1 MTTASYKN
9 YSALEAAEL
18 RVREAGEWLKLEDGL
33 IETIVAPRRIIEV
46 AIPFRRDDGSR
57 DQLTGWRVHHNTT
70 RGPAKGGIRYHH
82 EVNREEVIA
91 LAMGMSLKTAIANLP
106 LGGAK
111 GGVCFNPKDYSIGEI
126 ERITRRYV
134 SEISSFLGP
143 DKDVPAPD
151 VGTNSQIMA
160 WIMDQYSTGVGHAT
174 PGVVTGKP
182 IELGGSLGR
191 ESATG
196 RGVVEA
202 AALMLGK
209 MGTSLQGKKIAIQGY
224 GQVGSWAARLAA
236 ARGALIV
243 GLSDVGGTIHS
254 AAGLDLAAIDKAFR
268 EGARSVCN
276 TGVGDVVARGIA
288 GSTAV
293 FTLDCDIVMP
303 CALGDAVGEEE
314 ANSMK
319 AKLVVEGANGP
330 VSSDADQILHD
341 KNILVVPDILA
352 NAGGVTVSYFEWL
365 QNSLL
370 ESWRIHQINTRLED
384 ILEKGFDTVFR
395 VAVKH
400 NVTPRIAAYIIALKK
415 VAETQSVKEF
425 AIEAPQYKQN

>member
-1 MTTASYKN
+1 MTMASYQT

-33 IETIVAPRRIIEV
+33 IETIVRPRRIIEV
-46 AIPFRRDDGSR
+46 AIPFRRDDGTR
-57 DQLTGWRVHHNTT
+57 DQLIGWRVHHNTT

-82 EVNREEVIA
+82 EVNRDEVVA
-91 LAMGMSLKTAIANLP
+91 LAIGMSLKTAIANLP

-111 GGVCFNPKDYSIGEI
+111 GGICFDPKKYSQSEI

-151 VGTNSQIMA
+151 VGTNAQVMA
-160 WIMDQYSTGVGHAT
+160 WVMDQYSTGVGHAT

-202 AALMLGK
+202 AALMLAK
-209 MGTSLQGKKIAIQGY
+209 QGTTLQGKRIAIQGY

-243 GLSDVGGTIHS
+243 GLSDVGGTIHD
-254 AAGLDLAAIDKAFR
+254 ANGLDLTKIDQAFHD
-268 EGARSVCN
+268 GTRSVADC
-276 TGVGDVVARGIA
+276 GVGEVVARGEK
-288 GSTAV
+288 GSAAV
-293 FTLDCDIVMP
+293 FGLPCDIVMP
-303 CALGDAVGEEE
+303 CALGDAVGETE
-314 ANSMK
+314 AQTIT

-330 VSSDADQILHD
+330 LTPGADHILAD
-341 KNILVVPDILA
+341 RGVVVIPDVYA
-352 NAGGVTVSYFEWL
+352 NAGGVTCSYLEQCQNFAHLTWDEDEVNARVIDLMRAAFEKFYAFA
-365 QNSLL
+365 Q
-370 ESWRIHQINTRLED
+370 ESGLPYRLAASV
-384 ILEKGFDTVFR
+384 LG
-395 VAVKH
+395 VK
-400 NVTPRIAAYIIALKK
+400 TIADAHRMRGLH
-415 VAETQSVKEF
+415 
-425 AIEAPQYKQN
+425 P

>member
-1 MTTASYKN
+1 MASYQT

-33 IETIVAPRRIIEV
+33 IETIVRPRRIIEV
-46 AIPFRRDDGSR
+46 AIPFRRDDGTR
-57 DQLTGWRVHHNTT
+57 DQLIGWRVHHNTT

-82 EVNREEVIA
+82 EVNRDEVVA
-91 LAMGMSLKTAIANLP
+91 LAIGMSLKTAIANLP

-111 GGVCFNPKDYSIGEI
+111 GGICFDPKKYSQSEI

-151 VGTNSQIMA
+151 VGTNSQVMA
-160 WIMDQYSTGVGHAT
+160 WVMDQYSTGVGHAT

-202 AALMLGK
+202 AALMLAK
-209 MGTSLQGKKIAIQGY
+209 QGTTLQGKRIAIQGY

-243 GLSDVGGTIHS
+243 GLSDVGGTIHD
-254 AAGLDLAAIDKAFR
+254 ANGLDLTKIDQAFR
-268 EGARSVCN
+268 DGTRSVADC
-276 TGVGDVVARGIA
+276 GVGEVVARGEK
-288 GSTAV
+288 GSAAV
-293 FTLDCDIVMP
+293 FGLPCDIVMP
-303 CALGDAVGEEE
+303 CALGDAVGETE
-314 ANSMK
+314 AQTIT

-330 VSSDADQILHD
+330 LTPGADHILAD
-341 KNILVVPDILA
+341 RDVVVIPDVYA
-352 NAGGVTVSYFEWL
+352 NAGGVTCSYLEQCQNFAHLTWDEDEVNARVIDLMRAAFEKFYAFA
-365 QNSLL
+365 Q
-370 ESWRIHQINTRLED
+370 ESGLPYRLAASV
-384 ILEKGFDTVFR
+384 LG
-395 VAVKH
+395 VK
-400 NVTPRIAAYIIALKK
+400 TIADAHRMRGLH
-415 VAETQSVKEF
+415 
-425 AIEAPQYKQN
+425 P

>member
-1 MTTASYKN
+1 MTMASYQT

-33 IETIVAPRRIIEV
+33 IETIVRPRRIIEV
-46 AIPFRRDDGSR
+46 AIPFRRDDGTR
-57 DQLTGWRVHHNTT
+57 DQLIGWRVHHNTT

-82 EVNREEVIA
+82 EVNRDEVVA
-91 LAMGMSLKTAIANLP
+91 LAIGMSLKTAIANLP

-111 GGVCFNPKDYSIGEI
+111 GGICFDPKKYSQSEI

-151 VGTNSQIMA
+151 VGTNAQVMA
-160 WIMDQYSTGVGHAT
+160 WVMDQYSTGVGHAT

-202 AALMLGK
+202 AALMLAK
-209 MGTSLQGKKIAIQGY
+209 QGTTLQGKRIAIQGY

-243 GLSDVGGTIHS
+243 GLSDVGGTIHD
-254 AAGLDLAAIDKAFR
+254 ANGLDLTKIDQAFR
-268 EGARSVCN
+268 DGTRNVADC
-276 TGVGDVVARGIA
+276 GVGEVVARGEK
-288 GSTAV
+288 GSAAV
-293 FTLDCDIVMP
+293 FGLPCDIVMP
-303 CALGDAVGEEE
+303 CALGDAVGEAE
-314 ANSMK
+314 AQTIT

-330 VSSDADQILHD
+330 LTPGADHVLAD
-341 KNILVVPDILA
+341 RGVVVIPDVYA
-352 NAGGVTVSYFEWL
+352 NAGGVTCSYLEQCQNFAHLTWDEDEVNARVIDLMRAAFEKFYAFA
-365 QNSLL
+365 Q
-370 ESWRIHQINTRLED
+370 ESGLPYRLAASV
-384 ILEKGFDTVFR
+384 LG
-395 VAVKH
+395 VK
-400 NVTPRIAAYIIALKK
+400 TIADAHRMRGLH
-415 VAETQSVKEF
+415 
-425 AIEAPQYKQN
+425 P

>member
-1 MTTASYKN
+1 MTTASYQT

-33 IETIVAPRRIIEV
+33 IETIVRPRRIIEV
-46 AIPFRRDDGSR
+46 AIPFRRDDGTR
-57 DQLTGWRVHHNTT
+57 DQLIGWRVHHNTT

-82 EVNREEVIA
+82 EVNRDEVVA
-91 LAMGMSLKTAIANLP
+91 LAIGMSLKTAIANLP

-111 GGVCFNPKDYSIGEI
+111 GGICFDPKKYSQSEI

-151 VGTNSQIMA
+151 VGTNAQVMA
-160 WIMDQYSTGVGHAT
+160 WVMDQYSTGVGHAT

-202 AALMLGK
+202 AALLLAKQGTTLNGK
-209 MGTSLQGKKIAIQGY
+209 RIAIQGY

-243 GLSDVGGTIHS
+243 GLSDVGGTIYDDK
-254 AAGLDLAAIDKAFR
+254 GLDLVRIDQAFR
-268 EGARSVCN
+268 DGTRSVTDC
-276 TGVGDVVARGIA
+276 GVGEVVARGEK
-288 GSTAV
+288 GSAAV
-293 FTLDCDIVMP
+293 F
-303 CALGDAVGEEE
+303 GRSEE
-314 ANSMK
+314 
-319 AKLVVEGANGP
+319 
-330 VSSDADQILHD
+330 H
-341 KNILVVPDILA
+341 
-352 NAGGVTVSYFEWL
+352 TV
-365 QNSLL
+365 
-370 ESWRIHQINTRLED
+370 
-384 ILEKGFDTVFR
+384 
-395 VAVKH
+395 
-400 NVTPRIAAYIIALKK
+400 
-415 VAETQSVKEF
+415 
-425 AIEAPQYKQN
+425 

>member
-1 MTTASYKN
+1 MTTASYQT

-33 IETIVAPRRIIEV
+33 IETIVRPRRIIEV
-46 AIPFRRDDGSR
+46 AIPFRRDDGTR
-57 DQLTGWRVHHNTT
+57 DQLIGWRVHHNTT

-82 EVNREEVIA
+82 EVNRDEVVA
-91 LAMGMSLKTAIANLP
+91 LAIGMSLKTAIANLP

-111 GGVCFNPKDYSIGEI
+111 GGICFDPKQYSQSEI

-143 DKDVPAPD
+143 DRDVPAPD
-151 VGTNSQIMA
+151 VGTNAQVMA
-160 WIMDQYSTGVGHAT
+160 WVMDQYSTGVGHAT

-202 AALMLGK
+202 AALMLAKQGS
-209 MGTSLQGKKIAIQGY
+209 TLQGKKIAIQGY

-243 GLSDVGGTIHS
+243 GLSDVGGTIHDGN
-254 AAGLDLAAIDKAFR
+254 GLDLAAIDRALR
-268 EGARSVCN
+268 EGSRSVADC
-276 TGVGDVVARGIA
+276 GVGEVVARGEK
-288 GSTAV
+288 GSAAV
-293 FTLDCDIVMP
+293 FGLPCDIVMP
-303 CALGDAVGEEE
+303 CALGDAVGEAE
-314 ANSMK
+314 ARTIT

-330 VSSDADQILHD
+330 LTPGADHILAD
-341 KNILVVPDILA
+341 NGVVVIPDVYA
-352 NAGGVTVSYFEWL
+352 NAGGVTCSYLEQCQNFAHLTWDEDEVNARVIDLMRAAFEKFY
-365 QNSLL
+365 SFAE
-370 ESWRIHQINTRLED
+370 ESGLPYRLAASV
-384 ILEKGFDTVFR
+384 LG
-395 VAVKH
+395 VK
-400 NVTPRIAAYIIALKK
+400 TIADAHRMRGLH
-415 VAETQSVKEF
+415 
-425 AIEAPQYKQN
+425 P